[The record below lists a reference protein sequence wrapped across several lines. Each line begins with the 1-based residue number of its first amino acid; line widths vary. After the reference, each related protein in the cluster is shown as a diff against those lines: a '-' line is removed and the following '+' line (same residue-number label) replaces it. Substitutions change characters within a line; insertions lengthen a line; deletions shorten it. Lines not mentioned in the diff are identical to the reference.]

1 MTMKKL
7 IMIALLG
14 ALFSCFAFGD
24 FIFTDLYNSFG
35 KVMIGGYFALMAYQI
50 LSPYPIVLESN
61 RLPAKIAGIQY
72 GPFIYVASD
81 LEANY
86 KEQVI
91 AHELEH
97 LYQEATIN
105 FCAAAILRGLE
116 YARAAIEGDA
126 YKDNMWEVLARKA
139 ELRYINGEVIFYWK
153 LTIEF

>member
-1 MTMKKL
+1 MKKL

-24 FIFTDLYNSFG
+24 FIFTDLY
-35 KVMIGGYFALMAYQI
+35 VPATRLIVGGYFAFMAYQI
-50 LSPYPIVLESN
+50 LSPYPIVFESN
-61 RLPAKIAGIQY
+61 LMPKTIAGMQS
-72 GPFIYVASD
+72 GPFLCVASD
-81 LEANY
+81 MKPSY

-105 FCAAAILRGLE
+105 FFAAAILRGFE
-116 YARAAIEGDA
+116 YVRAAIEGDA